1 MPEMMQAQGAGEG
14 DMDVEQIDIRAL
26 ERVSPRTSL
35 MAPEQV
41 LRSPTAFS
49 RLAWK
54 GRALQDQRLLQ
65 CSLTSAFGSL
75 VLLLVDFHMQQAGSC
90 CVHHLLASQIH

>member
-1 MPEMMQAQGAGEG
+1 MMPEMMQAQGAGEG

-41 LRSPTAFS
+41 LRSLIAFS
-49 RLAWK
+49 
-54 GRALQDQRLLQ
+54 
-65 CSLTSAFGSL
+65 
-75 VLLLVDFHMQQAGSC
+75 
-90 CVHHLLASQIH
+90 